1 MNKNQNMVVKLQEEG
16 FKDVDDLKMV
26 DKDIPKQLTDKLN
39 ALVTRSMWVVKWL
52 QLQMSNLLQSC
63 R

>member
-1 MNKNQNMVVKLQEEG
+1 MDKNQNMVVKLQEEG